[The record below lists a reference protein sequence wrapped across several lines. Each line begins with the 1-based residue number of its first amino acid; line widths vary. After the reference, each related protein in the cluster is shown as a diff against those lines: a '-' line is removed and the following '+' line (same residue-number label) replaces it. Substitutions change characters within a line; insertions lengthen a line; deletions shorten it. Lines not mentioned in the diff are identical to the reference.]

1 MTSAFIIEV
10 NSQLQPDPNEETAA
24 LLRVL
29 IHKVDNTTFGDN
41 VPSIPQWTGP
51 PHTIVRVQAILFA
64 SLATSLLSA
73 FLAMLGKQ
81 WVNRYASVDMRGS
94 AIERS
99 QNRQRKLDGVDSWYF
114 NQVMESLPL
123 MLQAALLLLGFA
135 LSLYFW
141 EVNTTVASVVL
152 AFTSFGVLFFLFIV
166 VAGTRS
172 VSCPYQ
178 TPGAQILRRVPGS
191 LRQIL
196 DALGRIPRTA
206 LRRIGDVLRHV
217 PHILRHIPAIP
228 LHIPDVLRYVRDTIH
243 RISHALHQGF
253 SASVK
258 GSICCDI
265 LAFAWDGLESP
276 SLADTPIALFFVLL
290 LPIFLTVDACT
301 ATTYLL
307 LVFSR
312 RLERDTQQQT
322 VLLDLHCI
330 SWTLQTS
337 LDGPV
342 RLPTLKY
349 LATIPLADFDPTL
362 VVDCFN
368 ILIGCVKT
376 IDGRLVITQG
386 MGELAA
392 ASSLCCLR
400 TLSHLLVTNP
410 YSRSLGDAC
419 TRYARAF
426 QSLSDLDGL
435 PFSYILRVIRRI
447 SRQHITHA
455 QFRRETLPY
464 LQWEGYGPPNSE
476 HASVAHALAEAARFE
491 YEWSYRVPCWILR
504 FAFHFLSQSPLPPAT
519 VVVDC
524 LSIIAINLGCDTSS
538 VRASEERCV
547 RILPISTFLTN
558 GQHATTTG

>member
-29 IHKVDNTTFGDN
+29 IHKVDNTTFGDD

-64 SLATSLLSA
+64 SLATSLFSA

-141 EVNTTVASVVL
+141 EINTTVASVVL

-166 VAGTRS
+166 VAGARS

-178 TPGAQILRRVPGS
+178 TPGAQILCRVPGS

-196 DALGRIPRTA
+196 DALGRIPRIA
-206 LRRIGDVLRHV
+206 LRRTAGV
-217 PHILRHIPAIP
+217 PRRIPYILRRIPAILP
-228 LHIPDVLRYVRDTIH
+228 LIPDVFRYVRDIIY

-265 LAFAWDGLESP
+265 LENAWDELEYP

-290 LPIFLTVDACT
+290 LPILLIVDACI

-312 RLERDTQQQT
+312 RLERDPEQQT
-322 VLLDLHCI
+322 VLLDLRCI

-349 LATIPLADFDPTL
+349 LATIPLADSEPAL
-362 VVDCFN
+362 VMDCLN
-368 ILIGCVKT
+368 ILSGCVKT
-376 IDGRLVITQG
+376 IDGKLVVVQG
-386 MGELAA
+386 MEPLAA
-392 ASSLCCLR
+392 ASSLCFLQ
-400 TLSHLLVTNP
+400 TISHLLATDLI
-410 YSRSLGDAC
+410 SRDTWDIHKSYC
-419 TRYARAF
+419 RAF
-426 QSLSDLDGL
+426 QLSSDLDDL
-435 PFSYILRVIRRI
+435 PFSYILRII
-447 SRQHITHA
+447 HMI
-455 QFRRETLPY
+455 FRKYVPRWLLPKTL
-464 LQWEGYGPPNSE
+464 QQVRWEGYGPLSSE

-491 YEWSYRVPCWILR
+491 YRWFHTVPCWILR
-504 FAFHFLSQSPLPPAT
+504 FAFHSLSQSPLPPAT

-538 VRASEERCV
+538 VRASGERCV
-547 RILPISTFLTN
+547 RILPVSTFLTN
-558 GQHATTTG
+558 GQHATATG